1 MTTNYPGR
9 SLIGVKD
16 QFSGGRVVVEN
27 ALGFWVHRV
36 YQASRNE
43 MYRAFRELGE
53 DVTPEQWA
61 VLIRLW
67 ERDGRSQS
75 ELSDA
80 TFRDRPT
87 MSRILDVLEKA
98 RLVERRADP
107 ADARARIVHLTRK
120 GRELEG
126 KLVPVVERIVRD
138 MVKGIDH
145 ADLVTTRATLKRLFA
160 NLTG

>member
-1 MTTNYPGR
+1 M
-9 SLIGVKD
+9 
-16 QFSGGRVVVEN
+16 VEN

-43 MYRAFRELGE
+43 MYRAFREVGV

-75 ELSDA
+75 DLSDA

-87 MSRILDVLEKA
+87 MSRILDVLEKGG
-98 RLVERRADP
+98 LVERRADP
-107 ADARARIVHLTRK
+107 DDARARIIHLTRR
-120 GRELEG
+120 GRELEK
-126 KLVPVVERIVRD
+126 KLVPLVERIVRD
-138 MVKGIDH
+138 MTRGIAH
-145 ADLVTTRATLKRLFA
+145 EDLVTTRTTLQRMFA
-160 NLTG
+160 NLAG

>member
-1 MTTNYPGR
+1 MLG
-9 SLIGVKD
+9 GVKD

-43 MYRAFRELGE
+43 MYRAFREVGS

-75 ELSDA
+75 DLSDA

-87 MSRILDVLEKA
+87 MSRILDVLEKGG
-98 RLVERRADP
+98 LVERRTDP
-107 ADARARIVHLTRK
+107 DDARARIIHLTRR
-120 GRELEG
+120 GRDLEK
-126 KLVPVVERIVRD
+126 KLVPLVEEIVRD
-138 MVKGIDH
+138 MTRGIAH
-145 ADLVTTRATLKRLFA
+145 EDLVTTRATLKRMFD
-160 NLTG
+160 NLAG